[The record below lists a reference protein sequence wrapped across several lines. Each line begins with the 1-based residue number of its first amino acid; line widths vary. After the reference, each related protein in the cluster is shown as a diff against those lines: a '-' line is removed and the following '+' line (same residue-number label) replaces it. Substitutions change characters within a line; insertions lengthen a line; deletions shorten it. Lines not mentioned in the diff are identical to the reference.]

1 MKSVKK
7 YFICVFFLLIFF
19 VSCEKNPS
27 EILVSAVTL
36 DKTSVDLP
44 VGKSLLLSASVF
56 PDNAT
61 NKAIVWS
68 SSDNSVVAVED
79 GLVTALKMGEAK
91 VKAVCGEKF
100 AICVVKVKP
109 IEVESLTLDETNV
122 NLRCGQTTTLT
133 ATVAPSDATDKTI
146 IWSSSNPSVATVEG
160 GVVKALMVG
169 SATITAKAGDRITT
183 CAVTVEATPVM
194 SITLDRA
201 TASLK
206 VGQSVTLTATVN
218 PSDATDKTVTWTASN
233 PSVAAVENGIVKAV
247 KIGSA
252 TITAKAGDKT
262 ATCAVTVEA
271 TPVTSITLDRTT
283 ASLKVGQSVTLTAT
297 VNPSDA
303 TDKTVTWTA
312 SNPSVAA
319 VENGIVKAVKIGS
332 ATITAKAG
340 DKTAT
345 CAVTVEATPVTSIT
359 LDRTTASLK
368 VGQSVTLT
376 ATVNPSDATDKTVT
390 WTASNPSVA
399 AVENGIVKAVKIG
412 SATITA
418 KAGDKTST
426 CIIHVVP
433 SASGGHEGTIEED
446 W

>member
-1 MKSVKK
+1 MNSVKK

-27 EILVSAVTL
+27 EILDSAVTL

-44 VGKSLLLSASVF
+44 VGKSLLLSVSVF

-146 IWSSSNPSVATVEG
+146 TWSSSNPSVATVEG
-160 GVVKALMVG
+160 GVVKALMV
-169 SATITAKAGDRITT
+169 
-183 CAVTVEATPVM
+183 
-194 SITLDRA
+194 
-201 TASLK
+201 
-206 VGQSVTLTATVN
+206 
-218 PSDATDKTVTWTASN
+218 
-233 PSVAAVENGIVKAV
+233 
-247 KIGSA
+247 GSA

-283 ASLKVGQSVTLTAT
+283 ASLKVGQSVTLAAT

-303 TDKTVTWTA
+303 TDKTVTWNS
-312 SNPSVAA
+312 SNPSVA
-319 VENGIVKAVKIGS
+319 
-332 ATITAKAG
+332 T
-340 DKTAT
+340 
-345 CAVTVEATPVTSIT
+345 
-359 LDRTTASLK
+359 
-368 VGQSVTLT
+368 
-376 ATVNPSDATDKTVT
+376 
-390 WTASNPSVA
+390 
-399 AVENGIVKAVKIG
+399 VENGIVKAVKIG